1 MYEILRKQVRVII
14 KLIRSIYKKQDLIS
28 VRASFL
34 EFQLHQQVNMVILTK
49 FTFGAK
55 SDDSVSFSKYGL
67 SFPCL
72 R

>member
-1 MYEILRKQVRVII
+1 MRFFEKIIRVII
-14 KLIRSIYKKQDLIS
+14 QLIHNIYGKQDLIS
-28 VRASFL
+28 IRAFLL

-72 R
+72 HK